1 MNGMSFCQLSAIKI
15 AKGELG
21 VSISGHSCYGY
32 MLSIITIA
40 LLADCDP
47 WCHHTCRGLSP
58 QEIASVTEQLVSRF
72 REQGASESFQLMMSP
87 ASAAPQLSS
96 SLPGAQQSS
105 TFVPMSRLVRHQ
117 HTTAVPSNHEDH
129 LGADRLLCGG
139 SSSLIEH
146 SAPGE
151 QLTRRAARLGLQ
163 GLKRTIARIILA
175 MLAAAHL
182 PTRH

>member
-1 MNGMSFCQLSAIKI
+1 M

-21 VSISGHSCYGY
+21 VSIWGHSSYGY

-47 WCHHTCRGLSP
+47 WRHHTCRGVSP
-58 QEIASVTEQLVSRF
+58 QETASVTEQLVSRF
-72 REQGASESFQLMMSP
+72 KEQGASGSFQLMMQP
-87 ASAAPQLSS
+87 ASAAPHLSS

-105 TFVPMSRLVRHQ
+105 TFVPMSRHVRHQ
-117 HTTAVPSNHEDH
+117 HTSAVPFNHEDH
-129 LGADRLLCGG
+129 FGADRLLCSG

-151 QLTRRAARLGLQ
+151 QQLTRRAARLGLQ
-163 GLKRTIARIILA
+163 GLKSTIARIILA
-175 MLAAAHL
+175 MLPATHL
-182 PTRH
+182 PTKH